1 LRTFARI
8 AVILAALAGVL
19 AVSVTSALREQEQ
32 LLDQF
37 RVTTREQVHA
47 SAGVLSARL
56 DQLDQDTRT
65 LTDVVDR
72 SAGSK
77 EPAVERRIWAS
88 AFQAL
93 AVVVPQ
99 YRTIS
104 LFRADGT
111 LDVQA
116 VDPTETAAT
125 VEALLPYNRAL
136 GAQVTRTRDRALG
149 KPAAR
154 LGERA
159 FLLYGLPV
167 KNGGAIVV
175 ASDVAI
181 FLTATTWTPPP
192 TARLF
197 VTDPAA
203 TIWSGCETPSGCRV
217 SPDDP
222 VHHYLRTASTDDSV
236 RRYLRAGGD
245 GMTMIGPHAAQ
256 TLGMG
261 RAPAVLISQR
271 VERPTGTW
279 TVTWLASSRPIVARE
294 RSLLTRLVLTA
305 VGAALAV
312 AGIGVLILRQQRKS
326 VVLEGQLRYA
336 QTLATAR
343 ETSESIVENAPLGV
357 LGVSL
362 DGKVVLANRFLTE
375 RLGPIRLGAPLA
387 EAFSG
392 EGVEWMRQLGPQ
404 LRATPVPDVQP
415 VTTQSHQFQVRV
427 VPVRGAA
434 LGVRLFVLAQDRSEL
449 RALEDQLIRAEK
461 LVTVGVLSA
470 GIAHEIG
477 SPLAVI
483 RGRAEHVLRHVEA
496 GPRAEDLRVI
506 IKHIDNIS
514 STIRQLLDFS
524 RRQPVQQVAQRAVP
538 LETSV
543 ERARG
548 LLQWKLEARNLKLT
562 VHLEEDLPALAAD
575 PDQLQ
580 QVLVNLLLN
589 ACDASSPG
597 QELLLRAAT
606 TRDGRVR
613 IELVDHGCGIA
624 PEHLHAV
631 FDPFFTTKKRGEGT
645 GLGLPIASSIV
656 RNHGGEIDLAS
667 THGKGTT
674 VTVSWPA
681 IGPRPESRRG

>member
-1 LRTFARI
+1 MRTFARI

-19 AVSVTSALREQEQ
+19 GVSVTSALREQQQ

-37 RVTTREQVHA
+37 TVTTREQVHA

-104 LFRADGT
+104 LFSAEGT

-116 VDPTETAAT
+116 VDPTESAAT
-125 VEALLPYNRAL
+125 VQALLPFNRSLA
-136 GAQVTRTRDRALG
+136 AQVSRTRDRALG

-167 KNGGAIVV
+167 RNGGAIVV

-197 VTDPAA
+197 VTDPAG
-203 TIWSGCETPSGCRV
+203 TIWSGCETAAGCRV
-217 SPDDP
+217 DPADP
-222 VHHYLRTASTDDSV
+222 VHHYLRTASADESV
-236 RRYLRAGGD
+236 RKYLRSIGE

-261 RAPAVLISQR
+261 RAPAVLISER
-271 VERPTGTW
+271 VQRPTGTW

-294 RSLLTRLVLTA
+294 RSLLIRLILTA
-305 VGAALAV
+305 IGTALAV
-312 AGIGVLILRQQRKS
+312 AGVGAVMLRQQRKA
-326 VVLEGQLRYA
+326 VALEGQLRYA
-336 QTLATAR
+336 QALATAR

-357 LGVSL
+357 LGVSA
-362 DGKVVLANRFLTE
+362 DGRVVLANRFLTD
-375 RLGPIRLGAPLA
+375 RLGPIRLGVPVG

-392 EGVEWMRQLGPQ
+392 EGIEWIRDLEPHVRGALP
-404 LRATPVPDVQP
+404 LPEAQP
-415 VTTQSHQFQVRV
+415 VTTKSQQFHVRI
-427 VPVRGAA
+427 VPVRDSA
-434 LGVRLFVLAQDRSEL
+434 LGVRMFVLAEDRSQL
-449 RALEDQLIRAEK
+449 RALEDQLVRAEK

-483 RGRAEHVLRHVEA
+483 RGRAEHVLRYVDA
-496 GPRAEDLRVI
+496 GPRADDLRII

-524 RRQPVQQVAQRAVP
+524 RRQPIAQRAVA
-538 LETSV
+538 LESSI

-548 LLQWKLEARNLKLT
+548 LLQWKLDARKLT
-562 VHLEEDLPALAAD
+562 LAVHLDADLPTLAAD

-589 ACDASSPG
+589 ACDASEPG
-597 QELLLRAAT
+597 QEIALRASA
-606 TRDGRVR
+606 TRDGPVR
-613 IELVDHGCGIA
+613 IELQDRGCGIA

-645 GLGLPIASSIV
+645 GLGLPIAASIV
-656 RNHGGEIDLAS
+656 
-667 THGKGTT
+667 
-674 VTVSWPA
+674 
-681 IGPRPESRRG
+681 

>member
-1 LRTFARI
+1 MRTFARI
-8 AVILAALAGVL
+8 AVTLAALAGVL
-19 AVSVTSALREQEQ
+19 AISVTSALREQEQ

-37 RVTTREQVHA
+37 TVTTREQVHA

-99 YRTIS
+99 YRTIT
-104 LFRADGT
+104 LFGRDGS

-116 VDPTETAAT
+116 VDPTENAAT
-125 VEALLPYNRAL
+125 VEELLPFNRSLA
-136 GAQVTRTRDRALG
+136 AEVTRTRDRTLG

-167 KNGGAIVV
+167 KSGGAIVV

-181 FLTATTWTPPP
+181 FLNATTWTPPP
-192 TARLF
+192 TARLY
-197 VTDPAA
+197 VTDPAG
-203 TIWSGCETPSGCRV
+203 TIWSGCETSAGCRT
-217 SPDDP
+217 SGDDP
-222 VHHYLRTASTDDSV
+222 VHHYLRTARSDDSLNKYV
-236 RRYLRAGGD
+236 RQIGE

-256 TLGMG
+256 ALGMG
-261 RAPAVLISQR
+261 RAPAVLISER
-271 VERPTGTW
+271 VQRPTGTW

-294 RSLLTRLVLTA
+294 RSLLIRLILTA
-305 VGAALAV
+305 IGTALAV
-312 AGIGVLILRQQRKS
+312 AGVGAVMLRQQRKA
-326 VVLEGQLRYA
+326 VALEGQLRYA
-336 QTLATAR
+336 QALAAAR
-343 ETSESIVENAPLGV
+343 ETSQSIVENAPLGV
-357 LGVSL
+357 LGISP
-362 DGKVVLANRFLTE
+362 DGRVVLANRFLTD
-375 RLGPIRLGAPLA
+375 RLGPIRLGEPVA

-392 EGVEWMRQLGPQ
+392 EGVEWIRELEPHVRGALPLPQ
-404 LRATPVPDVQP
+404 AQP
-415 VTTQSHQFQVRV
+415 VTTRSQEFHARI
-427 VPVRGAA
+427 VPVRDSA
-434 LGVRLFVLAQDRSEL
+434 LGVRMFVLAEDRSQL
-449 RALEDQLIRAEK
+449 RALEDQLVRAEK

-483 RGRAEHVLRHVEA
+483 RGRAEHVLRYVDA
-496 GPRAEDLRVI
+496 GPRADDLRVI
-506 IKHIDNIS
+506 VKHIDNIS

-524 RRQPVQQVAQRAVP
+524 RRQPITQRAVP
-538 LETSV
+538 LETSI

-548 LLQWKLEARNLKLT
+548 LLQWKLDARKLRLT
-562 VHLEEDLPALAAD
+562 VSLEEHLPTLAAD

-589 ACDASSPG
+589 ACDASEPG
-597 QELLLRAAT
+597 QEILLRASAPPGS
-606 TRDGRVR
+606 GRVR

-667 THGKGTT
+667 VHGKGTT

-681 IGPRPESRRG
+681 ITARAEARHG